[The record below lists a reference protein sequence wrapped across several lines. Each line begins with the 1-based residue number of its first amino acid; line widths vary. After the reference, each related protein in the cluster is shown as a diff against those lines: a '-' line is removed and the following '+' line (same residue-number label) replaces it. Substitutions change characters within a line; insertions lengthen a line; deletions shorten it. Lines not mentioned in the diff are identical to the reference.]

1 MQGYVCWPWE
11 LGGKWGSA
19 WTIFRL
25 FLACTGCF
33 CCLGPSSSC
42 IYLGR
47 NQASK
52 SDFACLFMGILHAFW
67 STCWL
72 TMFSSD
78 LPDRRHCTMDGKPRK
93 RGVFHAWHSRRL
105 NAHSPSVSRL
115 ALPPAAVVL
124 MEIGG
129 ASCRERVCRSV

>member
-1 MQGYVCWPWE
+1 
-11 LGGKWGSA
+11 
-19 WTIFRL
+19 
-25 FLACTGCF
+25 
-33 CCLGPSSSC
+33 
-42 IYLGR
+42 
-47 NQASK
+47 
-52 SDFACLFMGILHAFW
+52 MGILHAFW

-115 ALPPAAVVL
+115 ALPPAAAVL
-124 MEIGG
+124 MVKTFSVAQRGR
-129 ASCRERVCRSV
+129 SCGPPALGPVPESRCPPKDGTPTTAPPGLGWPEQLHTLAREATQETAV